1 MKYAW
6 VCAHCGA
13 ECYYTDENPRGRVM
27 EARLWVTHEKRPIKR
42 GAAIDPCFR
51 CGQRLIRG
59 SAYLRSP
66 IHDVSL
72 PSGGEARPEPKPGD
86 GAQDTGD
93 NSGDNHD
100 PNLVRK
106 VSEQH
111 LHNNDIDEGEKRR

>member
-6 VCAHCGA
+6 VCAHCGN
-13 ECYYTDENPRGRVM
+13 EDYFSDKLPDVKKPPVQHP
-27 EARLWVTHEKRPIKR
+27 WVTLGGGKISDEYGLFC
-42 GAAIDPCFR
+42 GACYAD
-51 CGQRLIRG
+51 LIYAP
-59 SAYLRSP
+59 AYIRSP